1 MKEVNIVALCKD
13 GNLIEGT
20 SENFYPGIARFL
32 LDTTSGE
39 AVEINME
46 YWVINSAKISTK
58 IMVMLS
64 EISLDV

>member
-1 MKEVNIVALCKD
+1 MKEVNIAAKFND

-20 SENFYPGIARFL
+20 SENFFPGIANFI

-46 YWVINSAKISTK
+46 NWVINSAKISK
-58 IMVMLS
+58 KVSVIIS
-64 EISLDV
+64 EIL